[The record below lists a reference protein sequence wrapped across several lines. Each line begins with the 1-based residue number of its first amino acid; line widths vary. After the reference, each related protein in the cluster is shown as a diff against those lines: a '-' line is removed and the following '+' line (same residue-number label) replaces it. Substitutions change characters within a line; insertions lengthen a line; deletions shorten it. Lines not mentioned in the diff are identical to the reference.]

1 MPKPRPRGERAVQLP
16 APSPLLLLLFLLVA
30 LHGTAQVA
38 DSLFTGARDVNK
50 SVQERVVLYDEIGF
64 QTSAFDADA
73 AVAYADTAV
82 QLARDAGDSALV
94 AFALNGKSIPYLRTG
109 QFQTCQKVLEQA
121 LAADTSDIT
130 LTARILGKMASVN
143 LEFGHLERALAQL
156 IRIEGIFKQTG
167 DSARLATTR
176 ANIGDLFCDMKEAE
190 KAERYIREAL
200 AMQIEMG
207 DVFGSG
213 ASYNQ
218 LADVFMLTE
227 ALDSA
232 LMYAERSTAVF
243 RELEYLPEISSSLMT
258 QGGVLRQMKRDEE
271 GVEKY
276 REAMAIA
283 EEIGDDINVMFAT
296 MNIGNFHHERG
307 RYQTAK
313 PLFLKGVAIGE
324 DAGMQEKMVVTYKFL
339 SEIYMREGQADS
351 SVFYREKYEQAL
363 QQRYDSQTAKDFNEI
378 NAKYEAAEQKATI
391 AQQELELLEGEA
403 IIAEQRERYFWLIGG
418 VVVLVLAGLAW
429 IVTTRARNQVALG
442 AAVAAER
449 EKGFAQVVEATEL
462 ERDRISKDLHDGI
475 GQQLTALKLSLRSLG
490 KQVGEQH
497 EPQVEAVLDAFTQSA
512 EEVRSLSHQMMPR
525 MLMDFGLPEAVDDL
539 LKNSFLH
546 AQTSYEFQHKG
557 LTERLDRNVEIAV
570 YRVIQE
576 LINNALKHAEAQ
588 TFSVQLIRSER
599 KLAGFILDDG
609 KGFKTGHLSQGHG
622 LQNMKNRLALIGG
635 TLELDSA
642 PGAGTSVSLSI
653 PLS

>member
-16 APSPLLLLLFLLVA
+16 APSPLLLLLFLLAA
-30 LHGTAQVA
+30 LPGTAQVA

-109 QFQTCQKVLEQA
+109 RFLECREVLESA
-121 LAADTSDIT
+121 LRADTSDIVV
-130 LTARILGKMASVN
+130 TARILGKMASVEQE
-143 LEFGHLERALAQL
+143 LGQTEQALDHLLHCKT
-156 IRIEGIFKQTG
+156 IFTTLN
-167 DSARLATTR
+167 DSARLGTVLC
-176 ANIGDLFCDMKEAE
+176 NIGDLYSEMNEVDKSMSYLYQGLHLHQALGNPFGMGAAYSQLCDL
-190 KAERYIREAL
+190 YS
-200 AMQIEMG
+200 
-207 DVFGSG
+207 V
-213 ASYNQ
+213 
-218 LADVFMLTE
+218 TE
-227 ALDSA
+227 DLDSA
-232 LMYAERSTAVF
+232 LHYAQSATQVF
-243 RELEYLPEISSSLMT
+243 RDLEYLPEISSSLMT
-258 QGGVLRQMKRDEE
+258 EGGVLRQMKRDEE
-271 GVEKY
+271 GIEKY
-276 REAMAIA
+276 REAVEIA
-283 EEIGDDINVMFAT
+283 QVIGDDINVMFASN
-296 MNIGNFHHERG
+296 NIGNYYHERG
-307 RYQTAK
+307 QFQTAK
-313 PLFLKGVAIGE
+313 PLFLRGIQIGE
-324 DAGMQEKMVVTYKFL
+324 REGMTEKLATPYKFL

-351 SVFYREKYEQAL
+351 SVVYRDKYEAAL
-363 QQRYDSQTAKDFNEI
+363 KARYNAEAAESFNEVS
-378 NAKYEAAEQKATI
+378 AKYEAAEQKATI

-429 IVTTRARNQVALG
+429 IVTARARNQVALG

-539 LKNSFLH
+539 LKSSFLH

-576 LINNALKHAEAQ
+576 LINNALKHAEAK

-609 KGFKTGHLSQGHG
+609 KGFNTDHLSQGHG